1 MIIHQFPKIVRE
13 RRATV
18 LSVIIL
24 IQALC
29 TMFFVGDVI
38 YDLSDNDHLGGLHLY
53 FEVIAAFAL
62 FAGVVYLM
70 YELRALLNRMEAMQ
84 FSILAAR
91 GEMTNLINAFFDEWR
106 LTQSERE
113 IALLILKGIDND
125 SIAKMRG
132 TAKGTVRAQCTKIYA
147 KANVDSRTQLLS
159 IFMEELISIDKNS
172 DV

>member
-53 FEVIAAFAL
+53 FEVTAAFAL

-70 YELRALLNRMEAMQ
+70 YELRALLNRMEAMA
-84 FSILAAR
+84 I
-91 GEMTNLINAFFDEWR
+91 
-106 LTQSERE
+106 
-113 IALLILKGIDND
+113 
-125 SIAKMRG
+125 
-132 TAKGTVRAQCTKIYA
+132 
-147 KANVDSRTQLLS
+147 
-159 IFMEELISIDKNS
+159 
-172 DV
+172 